1 MKTITANDFR
11 TGAAFFKPV
20 TGKKA
25 TVYYFYN
32 GSWEKL
38 ATYSQDVAREVLNDP
53 EIKKFYGELCAV
65 NTETGE
71 TLDA

>member
-1 MKTITANDFR
+1 MKTITANDFK

-32 GSWEKL
+32 GEWCKL
-38 ATYSQDVAREVLNDP
+38 ATYSADVAREVLNDP
-53 EIKKFYGELCAV
+53 GVKKFYGELCAV
-65 NTETGE
+65 DTETGE